1 MSNLEPVYLWTRL
14 LLLFKKI
21 FFKLFN
27 LIYDCAGFSLLCEN
41 FL

>member
-14 LLLFKKI
+14 LLLF
-21 FFKLFN
+21 FNFLKLFN
-27 LIYDCAGFSLLCEN
+27 FIYDYTWSSLLPES